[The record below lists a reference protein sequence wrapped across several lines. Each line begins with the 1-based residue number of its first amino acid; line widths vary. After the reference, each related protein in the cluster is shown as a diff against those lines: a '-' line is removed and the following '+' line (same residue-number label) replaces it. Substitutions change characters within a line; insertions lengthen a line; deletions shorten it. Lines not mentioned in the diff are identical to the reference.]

1 MSSTLEL
8 PQPTWLVGCGNMG
21 GAILEGWRSGGI
33 DLSPISVIRPSG
45 KPIEGVRVVESPS
58 EIGSARPQMALL
70 AFKPQNLHEIASR
83 FRPYFGPETMVVSI
97 LAGVEISTLRSHF
110 PDARG
115 IIRAMPNL
123 PVAVRRGVTGLYGDA
138 DEGPLKQQIGDL
150 FAALGFA
157 MWMADEGK
165 LSALGSVAGAGTAY
179 VARFISALA
188 KAAVRRGLTQE
199 IASTLALETVLG
211 TAWMAAAS
219 KESMDS
225 IARRVAS
232 PNGTTEAGLAVLDE
246 DDALDELVALAI
258 DASSSRGAELAKEAR
273 AARVGEHQS
282 LT

>member
-1 MSSTLEL
+1 MSGILEL
-8 PQPTWLVGCGNMG
+8 PKPTWLVGCGNMG

-45 KPIEGVRVVESPS
+45 RPIEGVQVVESPS
-58 EIGSARPQMALL
+58 EIGSARPQLAIL
-70 AFKPQNLHEIASR
+70 AFKPQSLQEIASL

-97 LAGVEISTLRSHF
+97 LAGVEISSLRSQF
-110 PDARG
+110 PDAAG

-138 DEGPLKQQIGDL
+138 GEGALKQQIGDL

-179 VARFISALA
+179 VARFIAALA

-211 TAWMAAAS
+211 TAWMAVAS
-219 KESMDS
+219 KESMDR

-232 PNGTTEAGLAVLDE
+232 PSGTTEAGLAVLDQ

-273 AARVGEHQS
+273 GARASEHQS